1 MLCCVGGTRD
11 AFKGCDAKAKEAE
24 KTVARCAEELM
35 GLLRQIRAE
44 SRGEV
49 FRGNSEDSLIVNNS
63 EEIVYENGKLQNRM
77 IYF

>member
-24 KTVARCAEELM
+24 KTVARC
-35 GLLRQIRAE
+35 GGVWLLRQIRVE
-44 SRGEV
+44 SQGEV

>member
-1 MLCCVGGTRD
+1 MPL
-11 AFKGCDAKAKEAE
+11 K
-24 KTVARCAEELM
+24 VAMRRRRKPKRLLQGAEELM
-35 GLLRQIRAE
+35 GLLRQIRVE
-44 SRGEV
+44 SQGEV